1 MKLIAS
7 RVSPALLWAAEGKAA
22 ASAPQ
27 AAELAAP
34 TYVLLDGTWQE
45 AEEVFSR
52 GPSSLRAMA
61 RVTLPAAPSTFW
73 LRSPFAGKAR
83 FGEAGSDGQGLVCT
97 AEAAAALLE
106 LQGDAD
112 GGAQLR
118 RLLGDFQETYATEH
132 PRLYRAKLDLQRRR
146 RDPEVR
152 RAAEERRDVRA
163 WRAAT
168 GRRRVDTDPKPTR

>member
-1 MKLIAS
+1 
-7 RVSPALLWAAEGKAA
+7 
-22 ASAPQ
+22 
-27 AAELAAP
+27 
-34 TYVLLDGTWQE
+34 
-45 AEEVFSR
+45 
-52 GPSSLRAMA
+52 
-61 RVTLPAAPSTFW
+61 
-73 LRSPFAGKAR
+73 
-83 FGEAGSDGQGLVCT
+83 VCT

-118 RLLGDFQETYATEH
+118 VLLGDFQQAYATEH
-132 PRLYRAKLDLQRRR
+132 PRLHRAKQDLQRRR

-168 GRRRVDTDPKPTR
+168 GRRRASTVTNEC